1 MTKLSIFILLAA
13 ALFAAL
19 SLIFGASYLETKLP
33 GGLPVGNVLV
43 AIGLCA
49 CSCAA
54 IGLSTRGSALRSVSV
69 MAFVLAASWLPL
81 SIALAGNPDLNFSGS
96 RGDIWLLFS
105 LGTLTLVLIA
115 LLWSLAYLGYKGFS
129 RKGNRQ

>member
-1 MTKLSIFILLAA
+1 MTKLSIFILLAV

-19 SLIFGASYLETKLP
+19 SLIFGAPYLDAKLI
-33 GGLPVGNVLV
+33 GGLPVGNVLA

-49 CSCAA
+49 GSCAT
-54 IGLSTRGSALRSVSV
+54 IGLSARGSALRSVSV

-81 SIALAGNPDLNFSGS
+81 SIALAGNLDLNFSGS

-105 LGTLTLVLIA
+105 LGTLALVLIA
-115 LLWSLAYLGYKGFS
+115 LLWSLAYLGYRGFS
-129 RKGNRQ
+129 RKGNRL